1 MGIRTQGQIKKAIN
15 SIRRSNQFGEK
26 SVANLEATLKLGLE
40 VKRKAKKN
48 IECSSVF
55 KEDLKEGIEQV
66 QPIADL
72 SKIAIDKDFLK
83 SLFHRVC
90 EVTLD
95 FEDQKKDE
103 VLKINRAIQNERIDF
118 DKLKESLVFGKNRYF
133 ASIAKK
139 LGTSKEILYSI
150 ALMVFRPIFELA
162 AEKEKHLIKDYEWK
176 KGYCPICGGRPKMA
190 KLEKEVGRRYLWCPL
205 CGSEWVYR
213 RVKCPF
219 CENENQ
225 ELLRFFYL
233 DEKSPYRVDVCDKC
247 KGYIKTVDERKRSND
262 EKTIFEI
269 EDSRTLFLDKI
280 AAKEGFKHIKILGV
294 RR

>member
-1 MGIRTQGQIKKAIN
+1 MAIKTQGQIKKGIN
-15 SIRRSNQFGEK
+15 SIRKSDQFEEK

-40 VKRKAKKN
+40 IKRKAKKK
-48 IECSSVF
+48 IECSSAF
-55 KEDLKEGIEQV
+55 KENIRERIEQG

-72 SKIAIDKDFLK
+72 SRITIDEKFLK
-83 SLFHRVC
+83 SVFHRVC

-95 FEDQKKDE
+95 FEDQKKAE
-103 VLKINRAIQNERIDF
+103 VLKINRAIQNESIDL
-118 DKLKESLVFGKNRYF
+118 DKLNEALVFGKSRYF
-133 ASIAKK
+133 ASAAKK
-139 LGTSKEILYSI
+139 LGASKGILYSI
-150 ALMVFRPIFELA
+150 TLMVFRPIFELA
-162 AEKEKHLIKDYEWK
+162 AEKEKHVVKDYEWK
-176 KGYCPICGGRPKMA
+176 KGYCPICGSRPKMA

-233 DEKSPYRVDVCDKC
+233 DEMSTYRVDVCDNC
-247 KGYIKTVDERKRSND
+247 KSYIKTVDERKKSND

-269 EDSRTLFLDKI
+269 EDSITLFLDKI
-280 AAKEGFKHIKILGV
+280 AAKEGYKHIKILGG